1 MVAIISLLSESLNGS
16 WIGASVVDD
25 EMIAM
30 NFCRELVAAA
40 PAEW

>member
-16 WIGASVVDD
+16 WIAASVDD
-25 EMIAM
+25 GEMVTM

-40 PAEW
+40 PDEW